1 MHLKCS
7 FLSACLIV
15 SCGLSAGTLDFAKFP
30 PAEWILPLQAKG
42 QIAEAGTAGGRAAL
56 KVEWNCA
63 EARWFSLNLKRSPRL
78 PEFERAE
85 FSLDL
90 FRPQGSTVRRASLL
104 LADRDSE
111 VFQLTTALAPGE
123 TGWQKVGFSFDA
135 GAVKANIW
143 GGKKKNR
150 IPDFPLRIVGVTCS
164 YAATQGIESAALG
177 QLEWQLTPT
186 TASTTAFSASA
197 GVPAPPKP
205 GRELVDFS
213 TLLDSEINPRL
224 GSGKMVTARRD
235 TFDGRPGLALRRK
248 DSASPRYAI
257 GLLQAIEL
265 SEFDRAELTL
275 ELFRQTGSGAGGV
288 AVTVSDRNGRY
299 TSLYAPLPRAKGGWE
314 THRFS
319 MDHRK
324 LTKTINGKLHPPAF
338 PLRLQS
344 IVCNSLPSKEDTP
357 IALGKLMVH
366 PLSAPLEASVETGDE
381 LHLVLPGKE
390 KQVRLQLRNPGTAP
404 RSVTAAFRL
413 FDPDDRLLQEKS
425 GDFQI
430 AGAAVQAIP
439 LPPPERFGVYTVKLT
454 LKEKDSLRHET
465 LRYARLDPAGTTQ
478 GGVDGFI
485 FGICSHL
492 QRYPAHERRMMA
504 RAAALCGAKLL
515 RVSLESHRLQPRHG
529 EWTFGTYDH
538 IAELLRENHIEF
550 APIFLG
556 LPSWAVASDYR
567 QAVKSNSTR
576 GRRPDYKLWEEYVRK
591 VAEHYRSDLR
601 FAEVWN
607 EPDLIGFANFT
618 PEEYLQLLKISSS
631 VLRKTIPGIT
641 VISAGFASP
650 DLNPPER
657 TADPHYVRKCVEG
670 GRGLYDLFAVHMHT
684 RPERYRE
691 YYVKNLLRFRQEL
704 NDTTPWYSNETALA
718 SFGEISELNQAETLF
733 LNLFCAWN
741 NGAAGYNWYNLRN
754 IKEDPGDPEANY
766 GMLTWDFQ
774 PKKVYAA
781 YNTLARYFRGAK
793 LVRHSESTP
802 LFHAAD
808 GSWLIPCS
816 TTEERNRHALLLFT
830 GIRGEA
836 TRIDLWGN
844 REKLPVSGGIALLK
858 STGHPAILQVK
869 GQPTPPEPAGELLR
883 VAPNF
888 RLLPGREVKSS
899 IECRNPARIPLKL
912 ALAFHAPTGL
922 AVTPASRTVT
932 IPPGETRSLSFA
944 FRAEKECRADALK
957 LDVTAGTLWKGS
969 LPLRLETVIPIPAGN
984 FSREPQFRVNRPE
997 QVTSFVSVEDATASL
1012 QWKGPA
1018 DLSAE
1023 LSLARGDREL
1033 RLRFRVRDDIHH
1045 QPFSG
1050 REVWQGDNIQLGLQL
1065 PRQNGQWELGFTR
1078 LADGKPELFVW
1089 LHPEGY
1095 DPEKCAREIRLSTR
1109 RNESARETVY
1119 EAIIPFR
1126 AIGLTEEIGL
1136 EGFRFSFLV
1145 NDNDGTCRESAIS
1158 ASPGM
1163 LIKDSSRYPTV
1174 CF

>member
-1 MHLKCS
+1 MRLKFS
-7 FLSACLIV
+7 FLSACLIG
-15 SCGLSAGTLDFAKFP
+15 SCGLSAGTLNFAKLP
-30 PAEWILPLQAKG
+30 PTELVLPLQAKG
-42 QIAEAGTAGGRAAL
+42 QSVEAGTAGGRPAL
-56 KVEWNCA
+56 LLEWNCG
-63 EARWFSLNLKRSPRL
+63 EARWFSLNCKRTPRL
-78 PEFERAE
+78 PEFDRAE
-85 FSLDL
+85 FSLEF
-90 FRPQGSTVRRASLL
+90 FRPRGSTVRRASLL
-104 LADRDSE
+104 LADRDNE
-111 VFQLTTALAPGE
+111 VFQLTTLLPAGE
-123 TGWQKVGFSFDA
+123 SGWKT
-135 GAVKANIW
+135 VKFTLDPKAIQGNVW

-150 IPDFPLRIVGVTCS
+150 IPDFPLRIAGVTCS

-177 QLEWQLTPT
+177 QLTWELSP
-186 TASTTAFSASA
+186 
-197 GVPAPPKP
+197 GAPPEAPSAVALPP

-224 GSGKMVTARRD
+224 GTKPVTAQRGS
-235 TFDGRPGLALRRK
+235 FDGRPGLALRRQ
-248 DSASPRYAI
+248 DSTSPRVAL
-257 GLLQAIEL
+257 GLLQKLEL
-265 SEFDRAELTL
+265 PEFDRAELTL
-275 ELFRQTGSGAGGV
+275 ELYRPTGSAAGGA

-299 TSLYAPLPRAKGGWE
+299 TSLYTPLPRAKGGWE
-314 THRFS
+314 TLRFPLN
-319 MDHRK
+319 HQK
-324 LTKTINGKLHPPAF
+324 LTKTVQGKLHPPAF

-344 IVCNSLPSKEDTP
+344 VVCNSRPPKEDAP
-357 IALGKLMVH
+357 IVLGKLMIH
-366 PLSAPLEASVETGDE
+366 TLSAPLEASVETGDE

-390 KQVRLQLRNPGTAP
+390 KQVSLQLRNPGTAP
-404 RSVTAAFRL
+404 RSVTAALRL
-413 FDPDDRLLQEKS
+413 FDPDDRPLLEKS
-425 GDFQI
+425 GEFQI

-478 GGVDGFI
+478 GGVDGFL

-492 QRYPAHERRMMA
+492 QRYPAEERRRMA

-515 RVSLESHRLQPRHG
+515 RVSLESHRIQPRHG

-538 IAELLRENHIEF
+538 IAKLLREYQIEF
-550 APIFLG
+550 APIFLN
-556 LPSWAVASDYR
+556 LPSWAVAADYR
-567 QAVKSNSTR
+567 QAVKSSSTR
-576 GRRPDYKLWEEYVRK
+576 GRRPDYRLWEEYVRK
-591 VAEHYRSDLR
+591 VSEHYRSSLR

-607 EPDLIGFANFT
+607 EPDLIGFANFP
-618 PEEYLQLLKISSS
+618 PEEYLQLLKITSS
-631 VLRKTIPGIT
+631 VLRETVPGIT

-691 YYVKNLLRFRQEL
+691 YYVKNLLRFRKEL

-718 SFGEISELNQAETLF
+718 SFGEISELDQAETLF

-741 NGAAGYNWYNLRN
+741 NSAAGYNWYNLRN

-793 LVRHSESTP
+793 LLRHSESTP
-802 LFHAAD
+802 LFRAAD

-816 TTEERNRHALLLFT
+816 PLEKRNRHALLLFT
-830 GIRGEA
+830 GIHGEA

-844 REKLPVSGGIALLK
+844 REQLPVSGGIALLK
-858 STGHPAILQVK
+858 STGHPVILQVK
-869 GQPTPPEPAGELLR
+869 GQPAPPEPAGELLR
-883 VAPNF
+883 FAPNF
-888 RLLPGREVKSS
+888 RLLPGREVKSVV
-899 IECRNPARIPLKL
+899 ECRNPSRTPLKL
-912 ALAFHAPTGL
+912 DLTFRPPAGL
-922 AVTPASRTVT
+922 AVTPANRSVT
-932 IPPGETRSLSFA
+932 IPPGEDVSLSFS
-944 FRAEKECRADALK
+944 FRTDKNCRAD
-957 LDVTAGTLWKGS
+957 S
-969 LPLRLETVIPIPAGN
+969 LPLDVSAGTIWKGTLALPLETVIPIPSGA

-997 QVTSFVSVEDATASL
+997 QVTSFVSVEDATAHL

-1023 LSLARGDREL
+1023 LFLARGNREL
-1033 RLRFRVRDDIHH
+1033 RLRMIVRDDIHH
-1045 QPFSG
+1045 QPVSG
-1050 REVWQGDNIQLGLQL
+1050 RDVWQGDNVQLGLRL
-1065 PRQNGQWELGFTR
+1065 PRQNGQWEFGFTR
-1078 LADGKPELFVW
+1078 LADGKPECFVW

-1095 DPEKCAREIRLSTR
+1095 DPAKSLRQIRLSTR
-1109 RNESARETVY
+1109 RNESAGETVY
-1119 EAIIPFR
+1119 EAVIPFR
-1126 AIGLTEEIGL
+1126 AIGLTQEIGE
-1136 EGFRFSFLV
+1136 EGFHLSFLV

-1163 LIKDSSRYPTV
+1163 LNKDSSRYPAV

>member
-1 MHLKCS
+1 MRLKFS
-7 FLSACLIV
+7 FLSACLIG
-15 SCGLSAGTLDFAKFP
+15 SCGLSAGTLNFAKLP
-30 PAEWILPLQAKG
+30 PTELVLPLQAKG
-42 QIAEAGTAGGRAAL
+42 QSVEAGTAGGRPAL
-56 KVEWNCA
+56 LLEWNCG
-63 EARWFSLNLKRSPRL
+63 EARWFSLNCKRTPRL
-78 PEFERAE
+78 PEFDRAE
-85 FSLDL
+85 FSLEF
-90 FRPQGSTVRRASLL
+90 FRPRGATVRRASLL
-104 LADRDSE
+104 LADRDNE
-111 VFQLTTALAPGE
+111 VFQLTTLLPAGE
-123 TGWQKVGFSFDA
+123 SGWKTIKFTLDP
-135 GAVKANIW
+135 KAIQGNVW

-150 IPDFPLRIVGVTCS
+150 IPDFPLRIAGVTCS

-177 QLEWQLTPT
+177 QLTWELSP
-186 TASTTAFSASA
+186 
-197 GVPAPPKP
+197 GAPPEAPSAVALPP

-224 GSGKMVTARRD
+224 GTKPVTAQRGS
-235 TFDGRPGLALRRK
+235 FDGRPGLALRRQ
-248 DSASPRYAI
+248 DSTSPRVAL
-257 GLLQAIEL
+257 GLLQKLEL
-265 SEFDRAELTL
+265 PEFDRAELTL
-275 ELFRQTGSGAGGV
+275 ELYRPTGSAAGGA

-299 TSLYAPLPRAKGGWE
+299 TSLYTPLPRAKGGWE
-314 THRFS
+314 TLRFPLN
-319 MDHRK
+319 HQK
-324 LTKTINGKLHPPAF
+324 LTKTVQGKLHPPAF

-344 IVCNSLPSKEDTP
+344 VVCNSRPPKEDAP
-357 IALGKLMVH
+357 IVLGKLMIH
-366 PLSAPLEASVETGDE
+366 TLSAPLEASVETGDE

-404 RSVTAAFRL
+404 RSVTAALRL
-413 FDPDDRLLQEKS
+413 FDPDDRLLLETS
-425 GDFQI
+425 GEFQI

-478 GGVDGFI
+478 GGVDGFL

-492 QRYPAHERRMMA
+492 QRYPVEERRRMA

-515 RVSLESHRLQPRHG
+515 RVSLESHRIQPRHG

-538 IAELLRENHIEF
+538 IAKLLREYQIEF
-550 APIFLG
+550 APIFLN
-556 LPSWAVASDYR
+556 LPSWAVAADYR
-567 QAVKSNSTR
+567 QAVKSSSTR
-576 GRRPDYKLWEEYVRK
+576 GRRPDYRLWEEYVRK
-591 VAEHYRSDLR
+591 VSEHYRSSLR

-607 EPDLIGFANFT
+607 EPDLIGFANFP
-618 PEEYLQLLKISSS
+618 PEEYLQLLKVTSS
-631 VLRKTIPGIT
+631 VLRETVSGIT

-691 YYVKNLLRFRQEL
+691 YYVKNLLRFRKEL

-718 SFGEISELNQAETLF
+718 SFGEISELDQAETLF

-793 LVRHSESTP
+793 LLRHSESTP
-802 LFHAAD
+802 LFRAAD

-816 TTEERNRHALLLFT
+816 PLEKRNRHALLLFT

-844 REKLPVSGGIALLK
+844 REQLPVSGGIALLK
-858 STGHPAILQVK
+858 STGHPVILQVK
-869 GQPTPPEPAGELLR
+869 GQPAPPEPAGELLR
-883 VAPNF
+883 FAPNF
-888 RLLPGREVKSS
+888 RLLPGREVKSVV
-899 IECRNPARIPLKL
+899 ECRNPSRTPLKL
-912 ALAFHAPTGL
+912 DLTFRPPAGL
-922 AVTPASRTVT
+922 AVTPANRSVT
-932 IPPGETRSLSFA
+932 IPPGEDVSLSFS
-944 FRAEKECRADALK
+944 FRTDKNCRAD
-957 LDVTAGTLWKGS
+957 S
-969 LPLRLETVIPIPAGN
+969 LPLDVSAGTIWKGTLALPLETVIPIPSGA

-997 QVTSFVSVEDATASL
+997 QVTSFVSVEDATAHL

-1023 LSLARGDREL
+1023 LFLARGDREL
-1033 RLRFRVRDDIHH
+1033 RLRMIVRDDIHH
-1045 QPFSG
+1045 QPVSG
-1050 REVWQGDNIQLGLQL
+1050 RDVWQGDNVQLGLRL
-1065 PRQNGQWELGFTR
+1065 PRQNGQWEFGFTR
-1078 LADGKPELFVW
+1078 LADGKPECFVW

-1095 DPEKCAREIRLSTR
+1095 DPAKSLRQIRLSTR
-1109 RNESARETVY
+1109 RSESAGETVY
-1119 EAIIPFR
+1119 EAVIPFR
-1126 AIGLTEEIGL
+1126 AIGLTQEIGE
-1136 EGFRFSFLV
+1136 EGFHLSFLV

-1163 LIKDSSRYPTV
+1163 LNKDSSRYPAV